1 MKYTKKYQN
10 VGTIPKFVQRGK
22 IDTPNT
28 QIHDLSFSWLGTTNS
43 IQSGGFKTSFMV
55 PNSPLGEMVP
65 SCINIPYC
73 TGNSSLL
80 EYFRD
85 NLTVGR

>member
-1 MKYTKKYQN
+1 MSEQFQNSYKEAKSIPLTHKYMTS
-10 VGTIPKFVQRGK
+10 
-22 IDTPNT
+22 NT